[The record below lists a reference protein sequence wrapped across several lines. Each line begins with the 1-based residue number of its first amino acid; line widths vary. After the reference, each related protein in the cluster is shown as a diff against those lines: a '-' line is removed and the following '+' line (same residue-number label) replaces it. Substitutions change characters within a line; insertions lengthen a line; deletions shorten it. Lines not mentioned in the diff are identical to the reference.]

1 MPGEF
6 TIEVAD
12 RVAIVRMSGEPSIEL
27 IEACQARVLKLA
39 ELGTVTAVLYD
50 ALAMQAPSID
60 VPWAQ
65 RALDERARPELRR
78 AVVVPDAK
86 LAFLARL
93 AFGDNDRVFY
103 NDISAAL
110 TWLKA

>member
-1 MPGEF
+1 MRGDF

-12 RVAIVRMSGEPSIEL
+12 QVAMVRVTGNRDRVDGSLPSAGSGTCRQGIP
-27 IEACQARVLKLA
+27 
-39 ELGTVTAVLYD
+39 AVPYT
-50 ALAMQAPSID
+50 ALAMQARSID

-103 NDISAAL
+103 DDISAAM
-110 TWLKA
+110 TWLRA